1 LAPVTALTLL
11 GITRAA
17 APEVNPMT
25 IISGM
30 PAQKLETILGAN
42 HNHSEW
48 RLRGGGAA
56 CVCGAA
62 ALFVAISALADPPRY
77 RIKVLPP
84 SAGADADTTATF
96 AEAVVAGTLVAGTQR
111 EESQSKAL
119 DTRAIAWSPVD
130 FGVLDAG
137 VTSVFGNGASGSLAV
152 VSDVSES
159 GWIVGWRRV
168 TTGSSYIDSPY
179 AWSLATGTGVNP
191 FGDDSLI
198 GGIFSISNAPVR
210 IGGILGLTNCL
221 GADPRYTGFVGD
233 LTSSG
238 GIDNQCALTP
248 NSDQR
253 AIPQDFVNGED
264 DNVFVVGYSD
274 SCSGCASSS
283 GLSQFQPRKWE
294 GALSD
299 GTIDADLIVSTW
311 DGGGMV
317 FAVLSDHTAV
327 GTKFGSSASRTA
339 RIWWPNDT
347 ELNIGTMGAA
357 GAGPGSVALEG
368 VWSDCD
374 GLVIV
379 GDSARYMPL
388 GDGACAADAEE
399 AYAWF
404 LDSSGS
410 GDCYRIEEFVSPLSP
425 WTFVSARGVNAKST
439 IVGHGA
445 YYDVGASISRT
456 RGFIATRDY
465 CPADLNEDGAVSGA
479 DLGALLAAWGCSS
492 PCAAYEADLN
502 RDGSIGGADLGLLL
516 GAWGTCASGC
526 SGSESA
532 SGGGASQG
540 ESEQSSAFEESYET
554 GFTTAQVAS
563 GIIGMEVLAG
573 ILEAHGFDNAAA
585 FAAAFQGMSA
595 SQQSEILS
603 EIVAAWQTQA
613 GFAP

>member
-1 LAPVTALTLL
+1 MPGFPMLAPVTALTFL
-11 GITRAA
+11 GITWAA
-17 APEVNPMT
+17 APAANPMT

-62 ALFVAISALADPPRY
+62 ALFVAVSALADPPRY

-111 EESQSKAL
+111 EESQSKAP

-137 VTSVFGNGASGSLAV
+137 VTSVFSNGTSGSLAV

-179 AWSLATGTGVNP
+179 AWSLATGSGVNP
-191 FGDDSLI
+191 FGDDSLT
-198 GGIFSISNAPVR
+198 GGITSITNTPDRIAGVLAPTDCTV
-210 IGGILGLTNCL
+210 
-221 GADPRYTGFVGD
+221 PQYVGFAAD

-238 GIDNQCALTP
+238 AVANQCTLTP
-248 NSDQR
+248 DSDQR
-253 AIPQDFVNGED
+253 ALPQDLVNGEED
-264 DNVFVVGYSD
+264 AVFVVGFTD
-274 SCSGCASSS
+274 SCSGCANSN
-283 GLSQFQPRKWE
+283 GLSQFKPRMWD
-294 GALSD
+294 GALSN
-299 GTIDADLIVSTW
+299 GPIAADLIVSTW

-347 ELNIGTMGAA
+347 ELNIGTIGAA

-379 GDSARYMPL
+379 GDSARYMPP
-388 GDGACAADAEE
+388 GDLFCAYPSEE

-410 GDCYRIEEFVSPLSP
+410 GDCYRIEGFVSPLSP
-425 WTFVSARGVNAKST
+425 WTIVSARGVNAKST

-465 CPADLNEDGAVSGA
+465 CPADLNEDGAVGGA

-492 PCAAYEADLN
+492 PCAAYDADLN
-502 RDGSIGGADLGLLL
+502 RDGSIGGADLGLL
-516 GAWGTCASGC
+516 
-526 SGSESA
+526 
-532 SGGGASQG
+532 
-540 ESEQSSAFEESYET
+540 
-554 GFTTAQVAS
+554 
-563 GIIGMEVLAG
+563 
-573 ILEAHGFDNAAA
+573 
-585 FAAAFQGMSA
+585 
-595 SQQSEILS
+595 
-603 EIVAAWQTQA
+603 
-613 GFAP
+613 